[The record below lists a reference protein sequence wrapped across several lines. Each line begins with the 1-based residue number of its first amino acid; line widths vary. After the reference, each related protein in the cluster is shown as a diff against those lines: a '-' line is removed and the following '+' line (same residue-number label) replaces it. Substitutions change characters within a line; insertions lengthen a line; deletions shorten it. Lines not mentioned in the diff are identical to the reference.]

1 MAAGGAHAGIG
12 KPASLLQDWEWENA
26 ARQAAEG
33 VKAGTCSILD
43 VVETL
48 GSPLK
53 NEDPQ
58 VRAQGIQVLSEV
70 LLQCYSLLQEQEV
83 THLVLFYENRLKD
96 NHLVIPSVLQG
107 LNALSKCVVLAPG
120 LAVSVLKA
128 IFQEVHVQSLLQ
140 LDRHRVYSIITNFM
154 SNQEAELKSLGADFT
169 LGFIQVMDGEKD
181 PRNLLIAF
189 QIVRDIIVKGY
200 ALGPFAEELFEV
212 TSCYFPIDFTPPP
225 NDPHGIQREDLI
237 FSLRAV
243 LTSTSVFAE
252 FLLPL
257 LIEKI
262 DSDVQSAKLDSL
274 QTLTAACK
282 IYGHKELKEFLPS
295 LWSSLRTE
303 VFQTASEKIEAECLS
318 ALRALSACLSRLV
331 LGSDDEDLLDS
342 FLRGVLQD
350 CRHHLCEPDMKLVWP
365 SAKLLQAA
373 AGASLRAYYQ
383 VTSSILPLLLEQ
395 YAKHEQSSQHR
406 TVLEV
411 LLGFL
416 ELRQMWG
423 PEEEDKS
430 PLLSCKDSLCSTV
443 FSALTEPNIQLQ
455 LIGIQVLTFL
465 GSLQELLDLADVE
478 KLADRFAQFI
488 LHGKDS
494 QISLA
499 AMDAAGTLAP
509 VYPEVF
515 SKCLVRKL
523 SEALESELQEDGSS
537 SHQKHLRALA
547 AVSTHPGIV
556 RETIPILLQH
566 LQKIQKGKMPANNH
580 SVVSVC
586 HGLQQVALQCQESA
600 QTYWY
605 FHQAVVPCLLG
616 LAVQAALQE
625 NSHTTPDKVLLTEE
639 ALSSMV
645 SVISAACTHLS
656 PELASPSVSKVVS
669 LFLDGEL
676 SFLPGN
682 NYPSPFQPFQDGPC
696 PGAAQR
702 RLVALLMAF
711 VCSLPKTVAIP
722 QQDRLLHELL
732 ALSCTCDCPFTA
744 TAAAKCFAGLI
755 NKYPEGPHLDQ
766 LLETAIK
773 MLEQG
778 LNEGPCQHQ
787 ALTLLLW
794 VSKALLLRYHPL
806 ITQLTDKLLQLLGDT
821 VLGPA
826 VGDGFALL
834 MADSADVLGKSCH
847 AEVRLMF
854 RQRFFT
860 DCVPQLVQ
868 SFHIATPDV
877 KPNYLKG
884 LSHILNHLPKPVLV
898 TELPTLL
905 PLLLESL
912 SCPDHVVQLS
922 TLHCLK
928 PLLLDAPHVM
938 HLHIDTLVGKF
949 LNLTDNRAMAIRIA
963 ALQCLHAL
971 ASLPTPVVIP
981 FKPRVIRALA
991 KPLDDKKRLVRKE
1004 AVVARGEWFLLGTP
1018 GR

>member
-1 MAAGGAHAGIG
+1 MPKYSSENVIMAAGGAHVGIG

-26 ARQAAEG
+26 ARQTAEG
-33 VKAGTCSILD
+33 VKTGTCSILD
-43 VVETL
+43 VVEIL
-48 GSPLK
+48 GTPLK
-53 NEDPQ
+53 NEDSQ

-128 IFQEVHVQSLLQ
+128 VFQEVHVQSLLQ
-140 LDRHRVYSIITNFM
+140 LNRHTVYSIITNFM
-154 SNQEAELKSLGADFT
+154 SNREAGEKLFLEVIESHVQLENLGILFSTFFSTELKSLGADFT

-181 PRNLLIAF
+181 PRNLLVAF

-200 ALGPFAEELFEV
+200 AIGPFAEELFEV
-212 TSCYFPIDFTPPP
+212 TSCYFPIDFTPPS

-243 LTSTSVFAE
+243 LTSTPVFAE

-274 QTLTAACK
+274 QTLIAACK

-331 LGSDDEDLLDS
+331 LGSDEEDLLDS

-350 CRHHLCEPDMKLVWP
+350 
-365 SAKLLQAA
+365 
-373 AGASLRAYYQ
+373 
-383 VTSSILPLLLEQ
+383 
-395 YAKHEQSSQHR
+395 
-406 TVLEV
+406 
-411 LLGFL
+411 
-416 ELRQMWG
+416 
-423 PEEEDKS
+423 KS
-430 PLLSCKDSLCSTV
+430 PLLSCKDSLCSIV
-443 FSALTEPNIQLQ
+443 FSALAEPNIQLQ
-455 LIGIQVLTFL
+455 LVGIQILTFL
-465 GSLQELLDLADVE
+465 GSRQELLDLTDVE
-478 KLADRFAQFI
+478 KLADHFAQFI
-488 LHGKDS
+488 LNEKDS

-509 VYPEVF
+509 VYPEIF
-515 SKCLVRKL
+515 SKCLVQKL
-523 SEALESELQEDGSS
+523 SKGLDSELQDNIS
-537 SHQKHLRALA
+537 SHQKHLQALA
-547 AVSTHPGIV
+547 AVSTHPSIV
-556 RETIPILLQH
+556 RQTVPVFLQH
-566 LQKIQKGKMPANNH
+566 LQQIQKGKMPASNN

-586 HGLQQVALQCQESA
+586 HSLQQVALQCQQNV

-616 LAVQAALQE
+616 LAVQAALEE
-625 NSHTTPDKVLLTEE
+625 NSQTTPNKVLLTEE

-645 SVISAACTHLS
+645 LVISAACMHLS
-656 PELASPSVSKVVS
+656 PELAAQSVSKVVP

-676 SFLPGN
+676 SFLTGN
-682 NYPSPFQPFQDGPC
+682 NYLGSFQPFQDGPC
-696 PGAAQR
+696 PAAAPR

-711 VCSLPKTVAIP
+711 VCSLPRTVVIP

-732 ALSCTCDCPFTA
+732 ALSCSCDCPFTA

-766 LLETAIK
+766 LLEMAIK

-778 LNEGPCQHQ
+778 LNEGPYQRQ

-834 MADSADVLGKSCH
+834 MADSTDVLGKSCH

-868 SFHIATPDV
+868 SFHTSTPDV

-922 TLHCLK
+922 TLRCVQ

-938 HLHIDTLVGKF
+938 HLHIDTLVCKF
-949 LNLTDNRAMAIRIA
+949 LNLTDNSAMAIRIA

-1004 AVVARGEWFLLGTP
+1004 AVIARGEWFLLGTP

>member
-1 MAAGGAHAGIG
+1 MSAAALGDTSELLPLQVIMAAGGAHVAIG
-12 KPASLLQDWEWENA
+12 KPASLLQEREWENA
-26 ARQAAEG
+26 ARKAAEG

-43 VVETL
+43 VVEIL
-48 GSPLK
+48 GTPLK
-53 NEDPQ
+53 NEDSQ

-107 LNALSKCVVLAPG
+107 LKALSKCVVLAPG

-128 IFQEVHVQSLLQ
+128 IFQEVHVQSMLQ
-140 LDRHRVYSIITNFM
+140 LNRHTVYSIITNFM
-154 SNQEAELKSLGADFT
+154 SNRETELKGLGADFT

-189 QIVRDIIVKGY
+189 QIVRDITVKGY

-212 TSCYFPIDFTPPP
+212 TSCYFPIDFTPPS

-243 LTSTSVFAE
+243 LTSTPVFAE

-274 QTLTAACK
+274 QTLIAACK

-318 ALRALSACLSRLV
+318 ALQALSACLSRLV
-331 LGSDDEDLLDS
+331 LGADDEDLLDS

-383 VTSSILPLLLEQ
+383 ITSSVLPLLLEQ

-430 PLLSCKDSLCSTV
+430 PLLSCKDTLCSIV
-443 FSALTEPNIQLQ
+443 FSALAEPNIQLQ
-455 LIGIQVLTFL
+455 LVGIQILTFL
-465 GSLQELLDLADVE
+465 GSRQELLDLADVE
-478 KLADRFAQFI
+478 KLADHFAQFI
-488 LHGKDS
+488 LNENDS

-509 VYPEVF
+509 VYPEIL
-515 SKCLVRKL
+515 SKCLVQKL
-523 SEALESELQEDGSS
+523 SKGLEPELQGNTL
-537 SHQKHLRALA
+537 SHQKHLQALA
-547 AVSTHPGIV
+547 AVSTHPSIV
-556 RETIPILLQH
+556 RQTVPILLQH
-566 LQKIQKGKMPANNH
+566 LQQIQKGKMPASNN

-586 HGLQQVALQCQESA
+586 HSLQQVALQCQKDA

-605 FHQAVVPCLLG
+605 FHQEVVSCLLG
-616 LAVQAALQE
+616 LAVQAALE
-625 NSHTTPDKVLLTEE
+625 
-639 ALSSMV
+639 V
-645 SVISAACTHLS
+645 SIVGRLAAQ
-656 PELASPSVSKVVS
+656 SVSKVVP

-682 NYPSPFQPFQDGPC
+682 NYPSPFHPFQ
-696 PGAAQR
+696 
-702 RLVALLMAF
+702 
-711 VCSLPKTVAIP
+711 VAIP
-722 QQDRLLHELL
+722 QQDRLLHQLL
-732 ALSCTCDCPFTA
+732 ALSCSCDCPFTA

-766 LLETAIK
+766 LLEMAIK
-773 MLEQG
+773 TLEQG
-778 LNEGPCQHQ
+778 LNEGLYQQQ

-834 MADSADVLGKSCH
+834 MADSTDVLGKSCH

-868 SFHIATPDV
+868 NFHTSTPDV
-877 KPNYLKG
+877 KTNYLKG

-912 SCPDHVVQLS
+912 SCSDHVVQLS
-922 TLHCLK
+922 TLRCIQ

-949 LNLTDNRAMAIRIA
+949 LNLTDNSAMAIRIA

-971 ASLPTPVVIP
+971 ASLPTAVVIP

-1004 AVVARGEWFLLGTP
+1004 AVIARGEW
-1018 GR
+1018 

>member
-1 MAAGGAHAGIG
+1 MAAGGAPVAIG
-12 KPASLLQDWEWENA
+12 KPASLLQEREWENA
-26 ARQAAEG
+26 ARKAAEG

-43 VVETL
+43 VVEIL
-48 GSPLK
+48 GTPLK
-53 NEDPQ
+53 NEDSQ

-107 LNALSKCVVLAPG
+107 LKALSKCVVLAPG

-128 IFQEVHVQSLLQ
+128 IFQEVHVQSMLQ
-140 LDRHRVYSIITNFM
+140 LNRHTVYSIITNFM
-154 SNQEAELKSLGADFT
+154 SSRETELKGLGADFT

-212 TSCYFPIDFTPPP
+212 TSCYFPIDFTPPS

-243 LTSTSVFAE
+243 LTSTPVFAE

-274 QTLTAACK
+274 QTLIAACK

-295 LWSSLRTE
+295 IWSSLRTE

-318 ALRALSACLSRLV
+318 ALQALSACLSRLV
-331 LGSDDEDLLDS
+331 LGADDEDLLDS

-365 SAKLLQAA
+365 SAKLLQAV

-383 VTSSILPLLLEQ
+383 ITSSVLPLLLEQ

-430 PLLSCKDSLCSTV
+430 PLLSCKDTLCSIV
-443 FSALTEPNIQLQ
+443 FSALAEPNVQLQ
-455 LIGIQVLTFL
+455 LVGIQILTFL
-465 GSLQELLDLADVE
+465 GSRQELLDLADVE
-478 KLADRFAQFI
+478 KLADHFAQFI
-488 LHGKDS
+488 LNENDS

-509 VYPEVF
+509 VYPEIL
-515 SKCLVRKL
+515 SKCLVQKL
-523 SEALESELQEDGSS
+523 SKGLEPELQNSTL
-537 SHQKHLRALA
+537 SHQRHLQALA
-547 AVSTHPGIV
+547 AVSTHPSIV
-556 RETIPILLQH
+556 KQTVPIFLQH
-566 LQKIQKGKMPANNH
+566 LQQIQK
-580 SVVSVC
+580 
-586 HGLQQVALQCQESA
+586 
-600 QTYWY
+600 
-605 FHQAVVPCLLG
+605 
-616 LAVQAALQE
+616 E
-625 NSHTTPDKVLLTEE
+625 NSQTTPDKVLLTEE

-645 SVISAACTHLS
+645 LVISAACMHLS
-656 PELASPSVSKVVS
+656 PELAAQSVSKVVP

-682 NYPSPFQPFQDGPC
+682 NYPSPFHPFQDGPC
-696 PGAAQR
+696 LAAAPR

-711 VCSLPKTVAIP
+711 VCSLPRTVAIP
-722 QQDRLLHELL
+722 QQDRLLHQLL
-732 ALSCTCDCPFTA
+732 ALSCSCDCPFTA

-766 LLETAIK
+766 LLEMAIK
-773 MLEQG
+773 TLEQG
-778 LNEGPCQHQ
+778 LNEGSYQHQ

-821 VLGPA
+821 ILGPA

-834 MADSADVLGKSCH
+834 MADSTDVLGKSCH

-868 SFHIATPDV
+868 NFHTSTPDV
-877 KPNYLKG
+877 KTNYLKG
-884 LSHILNHLPKPVLV
+884 LSHILNYLPKPVLV

-912 SCPDHVVQLS
+912 SCSDHVVQLS
-922 TLHCLK
+922 SLRCIQ

-949 LNLTDNRAMAIRIA
+949 LNLTDNSAMAIRIA

-1004 AVVARGEWFLLGTP
+1004 AVIARGEWFLLGTP

>member
-1 MAAGGAHAGIG
+1 MI
-12 KPASLLQDWEWENA
+12 
-26 ARQAAEG
+26 
-33 VKAGTCSILD
+33 
-43 VVETL
+43 
-48 GSPLK
+48 
-53 NEDPQ
+53 
-58 VRAQGIQVLSEV
+58 
-70 LLQCYSLLQEQEV
+70 
-83 THLVLFYENRLKD
+83 
-96 NHLVIPSVLQG
+96 
-107 LNALSKCVVLAPG
+107 
-120 LAVSVLKA
+120 
-128 IFQEVHVQSLLQ
+128 
-140 LDRHRVYSIITNFM
+140 
-154 SNQEAELKSLGADFT
+154 
-169 LGFIQVMDGEKD
+169 
-181 PRNLLIAF
+181 
-189 QIVRDIIVKGY
+189 
-200 ALGPFAEELFEV
+200 
-212 TSCYFPIDFTPPP
+212 
-225 NDPHGIQREDLI
+225 
-237 FSLRAV
+237 
-243 LTSTSVFAE
+243 
-252 FLLPL
+252 
-257 LIEKI
+257 
-262 DSDVQSAKLDSL
+262 
-274 QTLTAACK
+274 
-282 IYGHKELKEFLPS
+282 
-295 LWSSLRTE
+295 
-303 VFQTASEKIEAECLS
+303 
-318 ALRALSACLSRLV
+318 
-331 LGSDDEDLLDS
+331 
-342 FLRGVLQD
+342 D

>member
-1 MAAGGAHAGIG
+1 MKILKCGHRAF
-12 KPASLLQDWEWENA
+12 K
-26 ARQAAEG
+26 
-33 VKAGTCSILD
+33 CSPR
-43 VVETL
+43 
-48 GSPLK
+48 S
-53 NEDPQ
+53 
-58 VRAQGIQVLSEV
+58 S
-70 LLQCYSLLQEQEV
+70 YS
-83 THLVLFYENRLKD
+83 
-96 NHLVIPSVLQG
+96 VIPSSKSRKG
-107 LNALSKCVVLAPG
+107 LNALSKCLVLAPG
-120 LAVSVLKA
+120 LAVSVLKS
-128 IFQEVHVQSLLQ
+128 IFQEVHVQSMLQ
-140 LDRHRVYSIITNFM
+140 LNRHIVYSIITNFM
-154 SNQEAELKSLGADFT
+154 SNREAELKGLGADFT

-212 TSCYFPIDFTPPP
+212 TSCYFPIDFTPPS

-243 LTSTSVFAE
+243 LTSTPVFAE

-274 QTLTAACK
+274 QTLIAACK

-318 ALRALSACLSRLV
+318 ALRALAACLSRSV
-331 LGSDDEDLLDS
+331 LGADDEDLLDS

-373 AGASLRAYYQ
+373 AGASLGAYYQ
-383 VTSSILPLLLEQ
+383 ITSSVLPLLLEQ
-395 YAKHEQSSQHR
+395 YDKHEQSSQHR

-416 ELRQMWG
+416 ELRQSWG
-423 PEEEDKS
+423 PEEEDQS
-430 PLLSCKDSLCSTV
+430 PLLSCKNVLCSIV
-443 FSALTEPNIQLQ
+443 FSALSEPNIQLQ
-455 LIGIQVLTFL
+455 LVGIQILTFL
-465 GSLQELLDLADVE
+465 GSCQELLDLADVE
-478 KLADRFAQFI
+478 KVADHFAQFI
-488 LHGKDS
+488 LNEKDS
-494 QISLA
+494 QTSLA

-509 VYPEVF
+509 AYPGIF
-515 SKCLVRKL
+515 SKYLVQKL
-523 SEALESELQEDGSS
+523 SKGLETGHLQ
-537 SHQKHLRALA
+537 ALA
-547 AVSTHPGIV
+547 AVSTHPSIV
-556 RETIPILLQH
+556 RQTVPILLQH
-566 LQKIQKGKMPANNH
+566 LQQIQKGKMPASNH

-586 HGLQQVALQCQESA
+586 HSLQQVALQCQQNA

-605 FHQAVVPCLLG
+605 FHQTVVPCLLG
-616 LAVQAALQE
+616 LAVQAALEE
-625 NSHTTPDKVLLTEE
+625 NSQTTLDKVLLTEE

-645 SVISAACTHLS
+645 LVISAACMHLS
-656 PELASPSVSKVVS
+656 PELAAQSVSRVVP

-676 SFLPGN
+676 SFLPEN
-682 NYPSPFQPFQDGPC
+682 NYPSPFRPFQDGPC
-696 PGAAQR
+696 PAAAPR

-711 VCSLPKTVAIP
+711 VCSLPRTVAIP

-732 ALSCTCDCPFTA
+732 ALSCSCDCPFTA

-766 LLETAIK
+766 LLEIAIK
-773 MLEQG
+773 TLEQG
-778 LNEGPCQHQ
+778 LNERPHQCQ

-821 VLGPA
+821 ILGPA
-826 VGDGFALL
+826 VGEGFALL
-834 MADSADVLGKSCH
+834 MADSTDVLGKSCH

-868 SFHIATPDV
+868 SFHTSTPDV

-912 SCPDHVVQLS
+912 SCSDHVVQLS
-922 TLHCLK
+922 TLRCIQ

-938 HLHIDTLVGKF
+938 HLHIDTLVGRF
-949 LNLTDNRAMAIRIA
+949 LNLTDNSSMAIRIA

>member
-1 MAAGGAHAGIG
+1 MAAGGAPVAIG
-12 KPASLLQDWEWENA
+12 KPASLLQEREWENA
-26 ARQAAEG
+26 ARKAAEG

-43 VVETL
+43 VVEIL
-48 GSPLK
+48 GTPLK
-53 NEDPQ
+53 NEDSQ

-107 LNALSKCVVLAPG
+107 LKALSKCVVLAPG

-128 IFQEVHVQSLLQ
+128 IFQEVHVQSMLQ
-140 LDRHRVYSIITNFM
+140 LNRHTVYSIITNFM
-154 SNQEAELKSLGADFT
+154 SSRETELKGLGADFT

-212 TSCYFPIDFTPPP
+212 TSCYFPIDFTPPS

-243 LTSTSVFAE
+243 LTSTPVFAE

-274 QTLTAACK
+274 QTLIAACK

-295 LWSSLRTE
+295 IWSSLRTE

-318 ALRALSACLSRLV
+318 ALQALSACLSRLV
-331 LGSDDEDLLDS
+331 LGADDEDLLDS

-365 SAKLLQAA
+365 SAKLLQAV

-383 VTSSILPLLLEQ
+383 ITSSVLPLLLEQ

-430 PLLSCKDSLCSTV
+430 PLLSCKDTLCSIV
-443 FSALTEPNIQLQ
+443 FSALAEPNVQLQ
-455 LIGIQVLTFL
+455 LVGIQILTFL
-465 GSLQELLDLADVE
+465 GSRQELLDLADVE
-478 KLADRFAQFI
+478 KLADHFAQFI
-488 LHGKDS
+488 LNENDS

-509 VYPEVF
+509 VYPEIL
-515 SKCLVRKL
+515 SKCLVQKL
-523 SEALESELQEDGSS
+523 SKGLEPELQNSTL
-537 SHQKHLRALA
+537 SHQRHLQALA
-547 AVSTHPGIV
+547 AVSTHPSIV
-556 RETIPILLQH
+556 KQTVPIFLQH
-566 LQKIQKGKMPANNH
+566 LQQIQKGKMPASNN

-586 HGLQQVALQCQESA
+586 HSLQQVALQCQKDA

-605 FHQAVVPCLLG
+605 FHQEVVSCLLG
-616 LAVQAALQE
+616 LAVQAALEE
-625 NSHTTPDKVLLTEE
+625 NSQTTPDKVLLTEE

-645 SVISAACTHLS
+645 LVISAACMHLS
-656 PELASPSVSKVVS
+656 PELAAQSVSKVVP

-682 NYPSPFQPFQDGPC
+682 NYPSPFHPFQDGPC
-696 PGAAQR
+696 LAAAPR

-711 VCSLPKTVAIP
+711 VCSLPRTVAIP
-722 QQDRLLHELL
+722 QQDRLLHQLL
-732 ALSCTCDCPFTA
+732 ALSCSCDCPFTA

-766 LLETAIK
+766 LLEMAIK
-773 MLEQG
+773 TLEQG
-778 LNEGPCQHQ
+778 LNEGSYQHQ

-821 VLGPA
+821 ILGPA

-834 MADSADVLGKSCH
+834 MADSTDVLGKSCH

-868 SFHIATPDV
+868 NFHTSTPDV
-877 KPNYLKG
+877 KTNYLKG
-884 LSHILNHLPKPVLV
+884 LSHILNYLPKPVLV

-912 SCPDHVVQLS
+912 SCSDHVVQLS
-922 TLHCLK
+922 SLRCIQ

-949 LNLTDNRAMAIRIA
+949 LNLTDNSAMAIRIA

-1004 AVVARGEWFLLGTP
+1004 AVIARGEWFLLGTP